1 MNTKPGNDHLAREWE
16 QAWNHYRHL
25 ETTRTQYLGFFFTV
39 LVASIGLAVGLLKDV
54 KPPDLPAVLFGLFVL
69 AEVVFLITLGLYTA
83 IKKTGYVLKRYE
95 TIINSVRN
103 KSDFA
108 SSKDFP
114 FDLSDMID
122 YPAAVLDAKV
132 YSVQRT
138 AELTLGVISVGLI
151 SLLLIS
157 AGYIVFGSSL
167 KFSCW
172 HKMSSIIIVVSS
184 AVYLAFV
191 FFPLAKERWRK
202 RGEAKKSVV

>member
-1 MNTKPGNDHLAREWE
+1 MNKKLSNDCLAREWE

-39 LVASIGLAVGLLKDV
+39 LIASIGLAVGLLKDV
-54 KPPDLPAVLFGLFVL
+54 KHSDLPAVLFGLFVL

-83 IKKTGYVLKRYE
+83 IKKMGYVLKRYH
-95 TIINSVRN
+95 IIIRSVRN
-103 KSDFA
+103 ESDFA

-114 FDLSDMID
+114 FNLSDMID

-138 AELTLGVISVGLI
+138 AELTLGVIAVGLI

-157 AGYIVFGSSL
+157 VWYIVFGSSL
-167 KFSCW
+167 NFSCW
-172 HKMSSIIIVVSS
+172 YKMSSIILVISS
-184 AVYLAFV
+184 AIYFVFV
-191 FFPLAKERWRK
+191 FFPLARARWQKWKEL
-202 RGEAKKSVV
+202 EQSAV